1 MTGDKD
7 EEQGYRENV
16 YDVEKISQSYSQNAS
31 VKGQEWSLWQVTR
44 AQELPQNWVSIA
56 EAGSRV

>member
-16 YDVEKISQSYSQNAS
+16 YDVEKISQSYSQNC
-31 VKGQEWSLWQVTR
+31 QC
-44 AQELPQNWVSIA
+44 
-56 EAGSRV
+56 